1 MFGSSSAHDA
11 NRTNIKL
18 AREQRAWEE
27 KMSNTAM
34 ARRVQDLKNAG
45 GNPALAFTNG
55 QSASTPSMS
64 APTVEPT
71 FRPEWMKGSAGTAAM
86 MAKQMDLIHAQTQAT
101 AATTRKTNAE
111 AGIIESVEGPK
122 SAEELVKL
130 KQDNAMFETRL
141 NDAISHAELTK
152 TTEEVLRDKTDQ
164 AIRLIKAQAGEHELS
179 LASAQQIT
187 NSLGVVGKDAGTV
200 TKMILDIAKFLINK
214 R

>member
-1 MFGSSSAHDA
+1 
-11 NRTNIKL
+11 
-18 AREQRAWEE
+18 
-27 KMSNTAM
+27 
-34 ARRVQDLKNAG
+34 
-45 GNPALAFTNG
+45 
-55 QSASTPSMS
+55 
-64 APTVEPT
+64 
-71 FRPEWMKGSAGTAAM
+71 M
-86 MAKQMDLIHAQTQAT
+86 MAKQMDLIQAQTQAT